1 MELQDFKSNFKLDV
15 IRKLSEYLSDYN
27 NINGYNNQK
36 KFTFLITTKEARD
49 NDKKVYSI
57 ELLRGTVNKK
67 TIFKLNVL
75 LDKEDYK
82 TLQDFILK
90 ATESDNFMYT
100 SFTNDN
106 GSIKSYNI
114 NLMNGVSISYNID
127 NEHDLSICKDIES
140 TFKNKKLIQKEEILS
155 DTNKD
160 EIQKTKAIKI
170 IDAFKNL
177 FMLITEYNAKEN
189 YTNIKP
195 FTFNITNYF
204 NNEKKCYVYNF
215 EIIRG
220 TYNKDKILDLRASI
234 YDKEFMLNELN
245 ELILFIKDIDTYVID
260 STTNGDLYDSYNLRC
275 QNNINVNF
283 YIKDEI
289 DREFYESKKDKNQ
302 EKTIIYKK

>member
-15 IRKLSEYLSDYN
+15 IRKLSDYLSDYN
-27 NINGYNNQK
+27 SINGYNNQK
-36 KFTFLITTKEARD
+36 KFTFLITTNEARD
-49 NDKKVYSI
+49 KDKKVYNI
-57 ELLRGTVNKK
+57 ELLRGTNNKK

-75 LDKEDYK
+75 LDKDDYK
-82 TLQDFILK
+82 TLHNFILK

-100 SFTNDN
+100 SFTSDN
-106 GSIKSYNI
+106 GFIKNYNI
-114 NLMNGVSISYNID
+114 NLKNGVSITYKID
-127 NEHDLSICKDIES
+127 NEFDLSICKDIES
-140 TFKNKKLIQKEEILS
+140 TFKNKKLIQKDEILS

-160 EIQKTKAIKI
+160 EVQKTKAIKI

-245 ELILFIKDIDTYVID
+245 ELISFIKGIDTYLLD
-260 STTNGDLYDSYNLRC
+260 SKTNGYLYDSYNLRC

-283 YIKDEI
+283 YIKDDI
-289 DREFYESKKDKNQ
+289 DKEFYESKKDKNQ

>member
-49 NDKKVYSI
+49 NNKKIYNI
-57 ELLRGTVNKK
+57 ELLRGTNNKQ

-82 TLQDFILK
+82 TIYNFILSITK
-90 ATESDNFMYT
+90 SDNFMYT
-100 SFTNDN
+100 SFTSENN
-106 GSIKSYNI
+106 LLESYNI
-114 NLMNGVSISYNID
+114 NLKNDVSIVYSID
-127 NEHDLSICKDIES
+127 NEHDLSICKNIELN
-140 TFKNKKLIQKEEILS
+140 FKDKRLLQRKKVMSYI
-155 DTNKD
+155 NKD
-160 EIQKTKAIKI
+160 EIQKVKAKKI

-177 FMLITEYNAKEN
+177 FILITEYNAKES

-195 FTFNITNYF
+195 FEFNITNYF
-204 NNEKKCYVYNF
+204 NSEKNCYVYNF

-220 TYNKDKILDLRASI
+220 THNREKILDLRASI
-234 YDKEFMLNELN
+234 HNKEFMLNELN
-245 ELILFIKDIDTYVID
+245 ELISFIKGIDTYLLD
-260 STTNGDLYDSYNLRC
+260 SKTNGYLYDSYNLRC

-283 YIKDEI
+283 YIKDDI
-289 DREFYESKKDKNQ
+289 DKVFYESKKDKNH
-302 EKTIIYKK
+302 EKAIIYKK

>member
-15 IRKLSEYLSDYN
+15 IRKLSDYLSDYN
-27 NINGYNNQK
+27 SINGYNNQK
-36 KFTFLITTKEARD
+36 KFTFLITTNEARD
-49 NDKKVYSI
+49 KDKKIYNI
-57 ELLRGTVNKK
+57 ELLRGTNNKK

-75 LDKEDYK
+75 LDKDDYK
-82 TLQDFILK
+82 TLHNFILK

-100 SFTNDN
+100 SFTSDN
-106 GSIKSYNI
+106 SFINSYNI
-114 NLMNGVSISYNID
+114 NLKNGVSITYKID
-127 NEHDLSICKDIES
+127 NEFDLSICKDIES
-140 TFKNKKLIQKEEILS
+140 TFKNKKLIQKDEILS

-160 EIQKTKAIKI
+160 EVQKTKAIKI
-170 IDAFKNL
+170 INAFKNL

-260 STTNGDLYDSYNLRC
+260 STTNGYLYDSYNLRY

-283 YIKDEI
+283 YIKDDI
-289 DREFYESKKDKNQ
+289 DKEFYESKKDKNQ
-302 EKTIIYKK
+302 EKAIIYKK

>member
-36 KFTFLITTKEARD
+36 KFTFLMTTKEARD
-49 NDKKVYSI
+49 NNKKVYNI
-57 ELLRGTVNKK
+57 ELLRGTVNKQ

-75 LDKEDYK
+75 LDKDDYK

-90 ATESDNFMYT
+90 TTESDNFMYT
-100 SFTNDN
+100 SFKSDN

-114 NLMNGVSISYNID
+114 NLMNGVSISYNIA
-127 NEHDLSICKDIES
+127 NEVDLNICKDIES
-140 TFKNKKLIQKEEILS
+140 TFKNKKLIQKEEIIS
-155 DTNKD
+155 GINKD
-160 EIQKTKAIKI
+160 EIQKTKAKKI
-170 IDAFKNL
+170 IDAFKYL

-204 NNEKKCYVYNF
+204 NSEKNCYVYNF
-215 EIIRG
+215 QIIRG

-245 ELILFIKDIDTYVID
+245 ELISFIKGIDTYLLD
-260 STTNGDLYDSYNLRC
+260 SKTNGYLYDSYNLRY

-283 YIKDEI
+283 YIKDDI
-289 DREFYESKKDKNQ
+289 DKVFYESKKDKNK
-302 EKTIIYKK
+302 EKAIIYKK

>member
-15 IRKLSEYLSDYN
+15 IRKLSDYLSDYN
-27 NINGYNNQK
+27 SINGYNNQK
-36 KFTFLITTKEARD
+36 KFTFLITTNEARD
-49 NDKKVYSI
+49 KDKKIYNI
-57 ELLRGTVNKK
+57 ELLRGTNNKK

-75 LDKEDYK
+75 LDKDDYK
-82 TLQDFILK
+82 TLHNFILK

-100 SFTNDN
+100 SFTSDN
-106 GSIKSYNI
+106 SFINSYNI
-114 NLMNGVSISYNID
+114 NLKNDVAISYNID

-140 TFKNKKLIQKEEILS
+140 TFKNKRLIQKDEILS

-160 EIQKTKAIKI
+160 EVQKTKAIKI

-302 EKTIIYKK
+302 EKAIIYKK

>member
-49 NDKKVYSI
+49 KDKKIYNI
-57 ELLRGTVNKK
+57 ELLRGTNNKK
-67 TIFKLNVL
+67 IIFKLNVL
-75 LDKEDYK
+75 LDKDDYK

-90 ATESDNFMYT
+90 ATGSDNFMYT
-100 SFTNDN
+100 SFINDN

-114 NLMNGVSISYNID
+114 NLKNDVAISYNID

-140 TFKNKKLIQKEEILS
+140 TFKNKKLIQKKEILS

-302 EKTIIYKK
+302 EKAIIYKK

>member
-15 IRKLSEYLSDYN
+15 IRKLSDYLSDYN

-36 KFTFLITTKEARD
+36 KFTFLITTNEARD
-49 NDKKVYSI
+49 KDKKIYNI
-57 ELLRGTVNKK
+57 ELLRGTINKK
-67 TIFKLNVL
+67 PIFKLNVL
-75 LDKEDYK
+75 LDKNDYK
-82 TLQDFILK
+82 TLHNFILK
-90 ATESDNFMYT
+90 TTESDNFMYT
-100 SFTNDN
+100 SFTNDS
-106 GSIKSYNI
+106 GLIKSYNV
-114 NLMNGVSISYNID
+114 NLKNDVAISYNID

-140 TFKNKKLIQKEEILS
+140 NFKNKRLIQKDEILS

-160 EIQKTKAIKI
+160 EVQKTKAIKI

-189 YTNIKP
+189 YTNTKP

-245 ELILFIKDIDTYVID
+245 ELISFIKNIDTYVID
-260 STTNGDLYDSYNLRC
+260 STTNGALYDSYNLKC

-283 YIKDEI
+283 YIKDES
-289 DREFYESKKDKNQ
+289 DRKFYESKKDKNK